1 MNITKEYAEQLKRL
15 HERKSFG
22 VGSKIPGEVI
32 KCIEKYSV
40 ESLLDFGCGK
50 GLTLEA
56 VKNRYPDIRCHG
68 YDPAREGYTT
78 MPEKVDLIYS
88 SDVLEHIEPQLLD
101 QTLNELHEK
110 TNKAMYHL
118 IACHPA
124 KKRLSD
130 GRNAHLIVES
140 PDWWKNK
147 LQTLGWNIVSE
158 KIKEFTTQPK
168 KGSPIHAIKYIV
180 VIEK

>member
-1 MNITKEYAEQLKRL
+1 MNITQEYTEQLKKL
-15 HERKSFG
+15 HEKKSFG

-32 KCIEKYSV
+32 ECIEKYDIK
-40 ESLLDFGCGK
+40 SLLDFGCGK

-56 VKNRYPDIRCHG
+56 VKNQYPDIKCFG

-78 MPEKVDLIYS
+78 MPDNVDLIYS
-88 SDVLEHIEPQLLD
+88 SDVLEHIEPHLLD
-101 QTLNELHEK
+101 QTLTELHQ
-110 TNKAMYHL
+110 TANKAMYHL

-124 KKRLSD
+124 KKRLED

-140 PDWWKNK
+140 PDWWRSK
-147 LQTLGWNIVSE
+147 LQSLGWKIVKE
-158 KIKEFTTQPK
+158 KVKESTTQPK
-168 KGSPIHAIKYIV
+168 KGPPIHATKYIV